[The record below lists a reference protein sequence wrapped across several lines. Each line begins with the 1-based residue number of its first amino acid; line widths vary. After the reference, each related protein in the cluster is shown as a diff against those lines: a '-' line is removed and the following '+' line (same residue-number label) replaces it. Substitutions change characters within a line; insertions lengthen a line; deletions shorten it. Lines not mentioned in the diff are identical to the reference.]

1 MKRKI
6 IVLLLTMAVGLLV
19 PPPMKAQH
27 DSYTNDVG
35 LRAGLLNHGLVTEGG
50 FTHQSFGNGV
60 DGGFMHQSFGNS
72 VDGGFTHQSFGNGVG
87 GGFTHQSFGNGVD
100 GGFTHQGFGNGVDG
114 DFTHQSF
121 GNGVGGGFTHQPFGS
136 DAPLGSGIL
145 ILLSAGMSYAA
156 LKKTRQNNE
165 QQ

>member
-1 MKRKI
+1 MNRKT

-50 FTHQSFGNGV
+50 FTHQSFGNSV

-72 VDGGFTHQSFGNGVG
+72 VDGGFTHQSVGNGVG
-87 GGFTHQSFGNGVD
+87 GGFTHQSFGNDVN
-100 GGFTHQGFGNGVDG
+100 GGFL
-114 DFTHQSF
+114 
-121 GNGVGGGFTHQPFGS
+121 HQPFGY
-136 DAPLGSGIL
+136 DTPMGSGWL
-145 ILLSAGMSYAA
+145 ILLSAGVGYAA
-156 LKKTRQNNE
+156 IKKKKRNKK
-165 QQ
+165 